1 MDERGVSGLN
11 GVEPVALR
19 EPQAY
24 RMTASEKTGRLAAMT
39 TPLLPVLMAGGSGT
53 RLWPL
58 SREQYPKQLLRLTND
73 LSLLQNT
80 ALRAKKLAGALPPLV
95 ICNEQHR
102 FLVAEQLRDVGIDNA
117 TIILEPEGRNT
128 APAATVAALYA
139 KEKYGADTQ
148 VLLMSA
154 DQAMAKEAAFVKAV
168 DIAARAA
175 GQNRLMTFGIKATRP
190 ETGYGYLKAGKPL
203 KSNGASAKGAREV
216 AAFVEKPDAKKAARF
231 LKAGGYFW
239 NGGIF
244 LFPAV
249 RFLEEVKRL
258 EPAMLDACTAAL
270 AKAQRDRDFVRL
282 DGASFKQARKESIDY
297 AIMEKAGDI
306 ALVPLDAGWDDVGT
320 WSFLG
325 NLPPTDKRGRNFV
338 RGDVLLQDVK
348 NSLIHA
354 EGRLVAAVGI
364 ENQIVIE
371 TRDAVLVTTRD
382 RAQDVKKIVESL
394 KASKRPESE
403 THPKVFRPWGWYD
416 SIANAPGFQV
426 KRIGVKPG
434 QKLSLQMHHKR
445 AEHWIVVKGTAKVT
459 IDDRVFDLA
468 ENQSCFIPLGSKHRL
483 ENTTNDPL
491 ELVEVQCGAYLG
503 EDDIVRF
510 EDVYGRA
517 GK

>member
-1 MDERGVSGLN
+1 MAAIHLLRVAFARKRKQGVL
-11 GVEPVALR
+11 PMA
-19 EPQAY
+19 
-24 RMTASEKTGRLAAMT
+24 AS
-39 TPLLPVLMAGGSGT
+39 LLPVLMAGGSGT

-58 SREQYPKQLLRLTND
+58 SRELYPKQLLKLTND
-73 LSLLQNT
+73 RSLLQNT
-80 ALRAKKLAGALPPLV
+80 ALRAKKIPGSLPPVV
-95 ICNEQHR
+95 ICGEPHR
-102 FLVAEQLRDVGIDNA
+102 FLVAEQLREAGIRGA

-128 APAATVAALYA
+128 APAATIAALHA
-139 KEKYGADTQ
+139 AATHGPDTQ
-148 VLLMSA
+148 VFLMSA
-154 DQAMAKEAAFVKAV
+154 DHAVADDAAFVKAV
-168 DIAARAA
+168 LAASQAA
-175 GQNRLMTFGIKATRP
+175 ATGRLMTFGIKATRP

-203 KSNGASAKGAREV
+203 KSVAAMGRSHTLTGGAREV
-216 AAFVEKPDAKKAARF
+216 AAFVEKPDARKAARF

-244 LFPAV
+244 LFPAA
-249 RFLEEVKRL
+249 RFLAEVKRL
-258 EPAMLDACTAAL
+258 EPAMLAACEQAL
-270 AKAQRDRDFVRL
+270 AKARHDHDFIRL
-282 DGASFKQARKESIDY
+282 DAESFGKARKESIDY
-297 AIMEKAGDI
+297 AVMEKAEDI

-325 NLPPTDKRGRNFV
+325 NLPNTDKKGNFT
-338 RGDVLLQDVK
+338 RGDVWLQDVHD
-348 NSLIHA
+348 SLIHA

-364 ENQIVIE
+364 RDHIVIE

-394 KASKRPESE
+394 KAAKRPEAND
-403 THPKVFRPWGWYD
+403 HPKVYRPWGWYD

-483 ENTTNDPL
+483 ENTTREAL
-491 ELVEVQCGAYLG
+491 ELVEVQCGSYLG